1 MEQPNYVL
9 TNLKSIGKYDPH
21 FKLQKKEYTSG
32 DVVCFDVVSGWY
44 GSEIEKSSTVLV
56 VIEAEEFEAVK
67 NFLTT
72 IRS

>member
-9 TNLKSIGKYDPH
+9 TNLKSIGKHDSH

-32 DVVCFDVVSGWY
+32 DVACFDVVSTWY
-44 GSEIEKSSTVLV
+44 GSEIEKPSTVLV

-67 NFLTT
+67 NFLLTL
-72 IRS
+72 RG

>member
-1 MEQPNYVL
+1 MEQPTYVL
-9 TNLKSIGKYDPH
+9 TSLKSIGKHEYH

-32 DVVCFDVVSGWY
+32 DVVCFDVVSSWY
-44 GSEIEKSSTVLV
+44 GSEIEKPSTVLV